1 MKNTK
6 NLIAAA
12 MMAMTIAT
20 YANANNSVNNI
31 SVEDKTTVTGVNKV
45 LPANIPTLESPAP
58 QIVKVSADNNKQ
70 SAAQKATIV
79 GLKLKSVSSK

>member
-6 NLIAAA
+6 SIIAAA

-20 YANANNSVNNI
+20 YASANNSVNNI
-31 SVEDKTTVTGVNKV
+31 SVEDKATVSVLNKA
-45 LPANIPTLESPAP
+45 LPASIPTLESPAP
-58 QIVKVSADNNKQ
+58 AAKINADNNKQ

-79 GLKLKSVSSK
+79 GLKLKSISAK

>member
-6 NLIAAA
+6 SMIAAA

-20 YANANNSVNNI
+20 YASARNSVNTI
-31 SVEDKTTVTGVNKV
+31 ALEDKATVYGANKA
-45 LPANIPTLESPAP
+45 LPASIPALESPAP
-58 QIVKVSADNNKQ
+58 QAVKVNADNNKQ

-79 GLKLKSVSSK
+79 GLQLKSISAK

>member
-6 NLIAAA
+6 SMIAAA

-20 YANANNSVNNI
+20 YANANNSVHTI
-31 SVEDKTTVTGVNKV
+31 AVEDKATVSVLNKA
-45 LPANIPTLESPAP
+45 LPSNIPALESPAP
-58 QIVKVSADNNKQ
+58 QNAKVNADINNQ

-79 GLKLKSVSSK
+79 GLKLKSISTK